1 MSLKCY
7 TSQINASLARL
18 SHPEQASLPT
28 SLRRPLERE
37 APPST
42 GFGCDGTE
50 WRRGFRRTCC
60 LKCPRHAPGI
70 RVYHGDERAPAGYRG
85 QNQLHQCSKPST
97 RTRHAA
103 GIRVYHGDEWAPASY
118 RGQNSIH
125 AQNHEQGLAMHPGYE
140 FTTETNGHLLATR
153 DKINS
158 INAQNHEQ
166 GLAMHPGYEFTTE
179 TNGHLLATRDK
190 INSINAQNHEQGV
203 LWTRAYLPPAKSA
216 LFVGTNAVRGIRIV
230 APVNVRG
237 TTSTK
242 GASAIASC
250 SVV

>member
-1 MSLKCY
+1 MV
-7 TSQINASLARL
+7 QN
-18 SHPEQASLPT
+18 
-28 SLRRPLERE
+28 
-37 APPST
+37 
-42 GFGCDGTE
+42 
-50 WRRGFRRTCC
+50 
-60 LKCPRHAPGI
+60 
-70 RVYHGDERAPAGYRG
+70 GDEDLEEPAVSNALAMHPGYEFTTETNG
-85 QNQLHQCSKPST
+85 HLLAT
-97 RTRHAA
+97 
-103 GIRVYHGDEWAPASY
+103 GDKI
-118 RGQNSIH
+118 NSISAQNH
-125 AQNHEQGLAMHPGYE
+125 QQGLAMHPGYEFTTETNGHLLATGDKINCINAQNHEQGLAMHPGYE

-216 LFVGTNAVRGIRIV
+216 PFKHVVQWRPFFVGTNAVRGIRIV

-250 SVV
+250 SVVKILKTLRH